1 MTPLLPAAI
10 EADAMDASTTGP
22 RASDMGHAARVRP
35 RSAVADRTARLA
47 SADRRI
53 AFVSRLLDD
62 LATVPGTRHRIG
74 VDSIVGLIPGA
85 GDLVSA
91 LVGIWII
98 GEAARFRLP
107 RVVLA
112 RMVVNTGVDFLL
124 GAVPILGDLFDVV
137 FRSNTRNLELFRR
150 HASDPGASTA
160 SHRAFLGGLALIVVG
175 LVLLVV
181 IAIGQLLSIVIP
193 AP

>member
-1 MTPLLPAAI
+1 MTRPLPAGV
-10 EADAMDASTTGP
+10 EPDAMDASTAG
-22 RASDMGHAARVRP
+22 RAATDTGHATRVRP

-47 SADRRI
+47 AADRRI

-62 LATVPGTRHRIG
+62 LVTVPGTRHRIG
-74 VDSIVGLIPGA
+74 ADSIVGLIPGA

-91 LVGIWII
+91 LVGVWII

-107 RVVLA
+107 KIVLA
-112 RMVVNTGVDFLL
+112 RMVVNTGVDFVL
-124 GAVPILGDLFDVV
+124 GVVPILGDLFDVV

-150 HASDPGASTA
+150 HAADPGASTA
-160 SHRAFLGGLALIVVG
+160 SHRAFLGGLALIVLG